1 MVGHVSLYQLLANA
15 RIAACRVASYPSAFG
30 PRDPQ
35 KPAST
40 SREPLYGSRA
50 GSKHARPEVLAM
62 KTAAT
67 DDGKRLLTD
76 LSDCVHGT

>member
-50 GSKHARPEVLAM
+50 GSAFQGIKLSPWTLQARASGGFGHEN
-62 KTAAT
+62 
-67 DDGKRLLTD
+67 G
-76 LSDCVHGT
+76 SDR